1 MSSTPPA
8 SPTLEPNVPTRLDPI
23 AGLLSYLIPGLGQI
37 SQGRVGKGLLF
48 FFSLYALFFYGM
60 ALGQWT
66 NVYLPSTDRASS
78 NVLSRVINDL
88 YSRPHFAG
96 QFFVGVAAWPAVY
109 QYRQYDDNKEVGPVF
124 GRYQRAPR
132 EPEINRR
139 QRDENKRWDLGWV
152 YTVIAGVLNI
162 LVIYDA
168 LAGPAFREVAAKE
181 PKKDEKEPEKVQE
194 KLPEPLPETPIETP
208 KEPVTP

>member
-1 MSSTPPA
+1 M
-8 SPTLEPNVPTRLDPI
+8 
-23 AGLLSYLIPGLGQI
+23 
-37 SQGRVGKGLLF
+37 
-48 FFSLYALFFYGM
+48 
-60 ALGQWT
+60 
-66 NVYLPSTDRASS
+66 
-78 NVLSRVINDL
+78 
-88 YSRPHFAG
+88 
-96 QFFVGVAAWPAVY
+96 
-109 QYRQYDDNKEVGPVF
+109 
-124 GRYQRAPR
+124 
-132 EPEINRR
+132 
-139 QRDENKRWDLGWV
+139 